1 MPGAGLQRTRS
12 RDGALEEAFD
22 AAFRALD
29 PGHARRSAAT
39 WSWRTEQ
46 VPSGAPFVTLRSQEG
61 AVLAHYGAL
70 AQGLLV
76 DGQRLLAGQAVDTFA
91 AAELPRRRR
100 AAVFQEACEAFIEDH
115 CGVGPCGGV
124 PASPVLPA
132 AEVEGERFAFCYGFP
147 VRPAWRLG
155 RAGLGYG
162 LVQEFLQLTRPVGA
176 QGTARWD
183 LDLAVDAA
191 WPSDLDELF
200 RREAPPVA
208 FERTVEWL
216 RWRFDADPSA
226 PSTRVL
232 LTRGGELAAWAVLR
246 ERKEG
251 AASVGVVVDRFVP
264 ERDDDAADALE
275 SALDEC
281 ARAQG
286 WAALALALGEADP
299 DLVRLQQRGWRAE
312 LGAYALV
319 GRSFDPRAPQ
329 DRLSR
334 ELRWT
339 LADTDL
345 A

>member
-12 RDGALEEAFD
+12 RDETLEEAFD

-29 PGHARRSAAT
+29 PGHVRRPAEIWA
-39 WSWRTEQ
+39 WRTDQ
-46 VPSGAPFVTLRSQEG
+46 VPDGAPFVTLRSQEG

-76 DGQRLLAGQAVDTFA
+76 DDQRLLAGQAVDTFA
-91 AAELPRRRR
+91 AAGLPRRRR
-100 AAVFQEACEAFIEDH
+100 AAVFQAACEAFIEERCWADAPEPPPRAE
-115 CGVGPCGGV
+115 G
-124 PASPVLPA
+124 PASA
-132 AEVEGERFAFCYGFP
+132 RFSFCYGFP

-162 LVQEFLQLTRPVGA
+162 LVQEFLQLTRPVGT

-200 RREAPPVA
+200 RREAPPVT

-216 RWRFDADPSA
+216 RWRFDSDPKGS
-226 PSTRVL
+226 STRVI
-232 LTRGGELAAWAVLR
+232 LTRGGGLAAWAVLR

-251 AASVGVVVDRFVP
+251 SASLGVVVDRFVP

-286 WAALALALGEADP
+286 WTALALAMGESDP

-312 LGAYALV
+312 LGPYALV

>member
-1 MPGAGLQRTRS
+1 M
-12 RDGALEEAFD
+12 
-22 AAFRALD
+22 
-29 PGHARRSAAT
+29 
-39 WSWRTEQ
+39 
-46 VPSGAPFVTLRSQEG
+46 
-61 AVLAHYGAL
+61 
-70 AQGLLV
+70 
-76 DGQRLLAGQAVDTFA
+76 
-91 AAELPRRRR
+91 
-100 AAVFQEACEAFIEDH
+100 
-115 CGVGPCGGV
+115 
-124 PASPVLPA
+124 
-132 AEVEGERFAFCYGFP
+132 
-147 VRPAWRLG
+147 
-155 RAGLGYG
+155 
-162 LVQEFLQLTRPVGA
+162 
-176 QGTARWD
+176 
-183 LDLAVDAA
+183 
-191 WPSDLDELF
+191 
-200 RREAPPVA
+200 
-208 FERTVEWL
+208 
-216 RWRFDADPSA
+216 
-226 PSTRVL
+226 L

-286 WAALALALGEADP
+286 WAALALALGEADA